1 MGVRGLSAVVVIVLF
16 GCCASP
22 RRRVVKERE
31 RAVRDYRDSGFYPP
45 VAIGS
50 ESTHNW
56 SGWLSYYPIDEKDWY
71 DALEHSP
78 MIARV
83 VIYESSDS
91 YEFLVETSGDIRAFA
106 RKFNAWVAL
115 SVEPEADK
123 SCFLK
128 TQKKFYERPLLYSSP
143 DMKQALLLVG
153 NFGYVRA
160 RQTTNGIKAVWESE
174 LRFVERLPLR
184 VEANKALFI
193 LPKRL
198 MVKDARITDA
208 RVKVHMMIP
217 PGKPLTCDIPDML
230 ILPYVDCLLTFIRCF
245 FPHFEVVWDRGEVW
259 RQGKVIKR
267 SDEEK

>member
-91 YEFLVETSGDIRAFA
+91 YEFLVETRGDIRAFA

-123 SCFLK
+123 PCFLK

-153 NFGYVRA
+153 DFGRA
-160 RQTTNGIKAVWESE
+160 RVSSKNE
-174 LRFVERLPLR
+174 LIYRNDLRLVERLPLR
-184 VEANKALFI
+184 VEANKAFFV

-198 MVKDARITDA
+198 MVKDAKVTDA
-208 RVKVHMMIP
+208 RAKVHMMIP

-230 ILPYVDCLLTFIRCF
+230 ILPYVDAVLTLGRCF
-245 FPHFEVVWDRGEVW
+245 FSHFEVVWDRGEVW
-259 RQGKVIKR
+259 GQGKVIKR

>member
-1 MGVRGLSAVVVIVLF
+1 MMGVRGLSAVVVIILF

-31 RAVRDYRDSGFYPP
+31 RAVGEYRNSGFASFSHFALRRLVY
-45 VAIGS
+45 
-50 ESTHNW
+50 NW
-56 SGWLSYYPIDEKDWY
+56 AGWLYYYPIKEKDWW
-71 DALEHSP
+71 DALKHSP

-123 SCFLK
+123 PCFLK

-153 NFGYVRA
+153 DFGRA
-160 RQTTNGIKAVWESE
+160 RVSSKNE
-174 LRFVERLPLR
+174 LIYRNDLRLVERLPLR
-184 VEANKALFI
+184 VEGNKAFFI

-198 MVKDARITDA
+198 MVKDAKVTDA

-230 ILPYVDCLLTFIRCF
+230 ILPYVDAVLTLGRCF
-245 FPHFEVVWDRGEVW
+245 FSHFEVVWDRGEVW